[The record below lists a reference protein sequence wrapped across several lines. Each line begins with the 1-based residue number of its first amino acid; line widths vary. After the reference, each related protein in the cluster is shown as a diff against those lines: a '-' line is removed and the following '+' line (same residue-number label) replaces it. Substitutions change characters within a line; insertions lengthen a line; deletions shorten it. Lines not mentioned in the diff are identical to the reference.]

1 MALVTL
7 KTSGQFKRVRGGAR
21 CATPLFIIEGKPRA
35 GEDVPPSEARF
46 GFIVSGKVGNAVVRN
61 KVRRR
66 LKEALRS
73 LEGAAIR
80 ADHDYVVV
88 ASAAVH
94 DYPFAGLQDA
104 LRRAFDDLSRQ
115 PAGGRHRRSVKS
127 HPAAPRRPGGDVQP
141 ACTDVVERG
150 ARERSDPSHSKD
162 ERTSTRDPASGAR
175 TRR

>member
-1 MALVTL
+1 MAIVTL

-21 CATPLFIIEGKPRA
+21 CATPLFIIEGKARA
-35 GEDVPPSEARF
+35 GDNVPPSQARF

-66 LKEALRS
+66 LKEALRC

-80 ADHDYVVV
+80 ADHDYVLV

-104 LRRAFDDLSRQ
+104 LRRAFDDVSRQ
-115 PAGGRHRRSVKS
+115 PAGGRHRRSAKN
-127 HPAAPRRPGGDVQP
+127 HPAPRRQGGDVQP
-141 ACTDVVERG
+141 ACQDVAERG
-150 ARERSDPSHSKD
+150 ARERSDPPHSKD